1 MQQTPL
7 NNAQAALPKALSKER
22 SLIKSKID
30 DGKPSPSESKESSQQ
45 KLCVIL

>member
-7 NNAQAALPKALSKER
+7 NNAQVALPKALSKER
-22 SLIKSKID
+22 RLVISMLD